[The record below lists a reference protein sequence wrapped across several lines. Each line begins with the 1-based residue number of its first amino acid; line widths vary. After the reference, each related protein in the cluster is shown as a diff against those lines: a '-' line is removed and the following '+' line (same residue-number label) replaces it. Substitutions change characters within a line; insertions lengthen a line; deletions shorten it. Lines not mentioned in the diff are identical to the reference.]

1 MATKQTNIVANPSRG
16 LVFFE
21 GESICYNY
29 KTQQWS
35 RIPAYLPYGMMSVN
49 SNIYDIGLIVYS
61 AGSVDL
67 QEQTES
73 HVELTATVSTGAY
86 DPGGRVLVKGIRPRV
101 NGGSPTAQAGTQNA
115 LSDSVDWSTAA
126 SPNSRTNM
134 ASMRKEGRYARVSV
148 SVAGG
153 FNHIQG
159 ADVELSRSGND

>member
-35 RIPAYLPYGMMSVN
+35 RIPAYLTYGMMSVN
-49 SNIYDIGLIVYS
+49 NNDYDIGLIIYS
-61 AGSVDL
+61 SGSVDL
-67 QEQTES
+67 QDQTSS
-73 HVELTATVSTGAY
+73 HVAQDATVSTGAY
-86 DPGGRVLVKGIRPRV
+86 DPGSRVMVTGIRPRV
-101 NGGSPTAQAGTQNA
+101 NGGSPTAQAGTQNT
-115 LSDSVDWSTAA
+115 LSETADWSAAA

-148 SVAGG
+148 SVSGG

-159 ADVELSRSGND
+159 ADVEVSKRGNA